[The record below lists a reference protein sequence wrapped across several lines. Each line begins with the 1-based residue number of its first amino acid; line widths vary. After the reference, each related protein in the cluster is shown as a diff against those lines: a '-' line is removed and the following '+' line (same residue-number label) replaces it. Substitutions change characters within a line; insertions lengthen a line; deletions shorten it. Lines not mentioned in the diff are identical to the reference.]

1 MYSQKSALVTLL
13 SKAWGHHLT
22 ITAKAADWKRSNQPL
37 VIETAKW
44 RRSTPYCDLFA
55 RLHEMLNSEFSA
67 VNGPR

>member
-37 VIETAKW
+37 VHKD
-44 RRSTPYCDLFA
+44 C
-55 RLHEMLNSEFSA
+55 
-67 VNGPR
+67 

>member
-37 VIETAKW
+37 VIETAKGAGA
-44 RRSTPYCDLFA
+44 RLIDLFA